1 MSLRQ
6 HQPLC
11 YRIVHPATQDFAPV
25 LDSVR
30 RGVRLPGWRECE
42 MARHRSS
49 TPDLVAEM
57 LSAEFLGGGVA
68 YSTLEALHRGEIDDW
83 LALLDRSDLL
93 GPDEARTMADTWR

>member
-1 MSLRQ
+1 
-6 HQPLC
+6 
-11 YRIVHPATQDFAPV
+11 
-25 LDSVR
+25 
-30 RGVRLPGWRECE
+30 

-83 LALLDRSDLL
+83 LALLDRCDLL
-93 GPDEARTMADTWR
+93 GPDEARTMADTWRRNPRILLDTLLTNADEMTQRRCRTTWAALDRLAPLVMSG